1 MISLRSLIENKVA
14 DTYHKSFTS
23 AAEAARE
30 FAEGRGFEINE
41 DDWQSQVTFGGR
53 YSRSR
58 PAVGDTHTFTVGI
71 LKDGKPQR
79 KALTFSVYG
88 MPSGN
93 YELVVYIN

>member
-1 MISLRSLIENKVA
+1 MTPLWRSSACVVPEGISSMWCVTKIVAGALGSCEKAEKRRNKSSLPP
-14 DTYHKSFTS
+14 
-23 AAEAARE
+23 
-30 FAEGRGFEINE
+30 
-41 DDWQSQVTFGGR
+41 
-53 YSRSR
+53 RSR

-93 YELVVYIN
+93 YELVAYIN